1 MGGSQ
6 QELAV
11 GRLAGV
17 SKDEEGGVL
26 VPAECML
33 HDQECGRFGT
43 LLYAPIW

>member
-11 GRLAGV
+11 GRLIGV

-26 VPAECML
+26 VPDICML
-33 HDQECGRFGT
+33 HDHE
-43 LLYAPIW
+43 